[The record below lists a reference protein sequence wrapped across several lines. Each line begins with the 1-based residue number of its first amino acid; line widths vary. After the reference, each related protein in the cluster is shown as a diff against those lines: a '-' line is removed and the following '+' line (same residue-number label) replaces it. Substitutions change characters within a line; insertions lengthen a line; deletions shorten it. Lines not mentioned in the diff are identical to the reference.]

1 MSIDPKETA
10 KKYEIGLTTNN
21 WGEKLNTNMEDI
33 AARLDDLE
41 ALPLHAAVQEKSH
54 ETLGIVAGAA
64 TLAAIGMSTTKP
76 VSRRGMFNL
85 FRSKNAAR

>member
-1 MSIDPKETA
+1 MSIDPKEFVKPRYGQTVGGS
-10 KKYEIGLTTNN
+10 INN
-21 WGEKLNTNMEDI
+21 WGTKLN
-33 AARLDDLE
+33 DDLGSIDERLAALE
-41 ALPLHAAVQEKSH
+41 APPATAEKH

-64 TLAAIGMSTTKP
+64 TLAAIGVSSAKP